1 MIDSRLMW
9 VAVVGSVLSAC
20 TVDKVY
26 DSLQQ
31 REQLQC
37 QQPSQSERE
46 RCLQQSSGDYETYK
60 EHRNAEVK
68 PSSTP

>member
-1 MIDSRLMW
+1 MIHGRLLLLTFIG
-9 VAVVGSVLSAC
+9 AFLTAC

-26 DSLQQ
+26 SSLQQ

-60 EHRNAEVK
+60 EHRDAEIK
-68 PSSTP
+68 HATP